1 MSLRVQADSDPSS
14 FWDFAIKAL
23 SLLIFAGVV
32 ACFAIPFRTRLA
44 EYRALDQ
51 DARDREAEKG
61 RMERELERRTMELA
75 LLERDPG
82 FIEVKARDH
91 LDMRREGEVIFRFE
105 DLVK

>member
-1 MSLRVQADSDPSS
+1 MPLRAQADSDPSN

-44 EYRALDQ
+44 EYRRVDQ
-51 DARDREAEKG
+51 DARGREAEKALL
-61 RMERELERRTMELA
+61 ERELERRTLALA
-75 LLERDPG
+75 LLERDHG

-91 LDMRREGEVIFRFE
+91 LDMRRAGEVIFRFE
-105 DLVK
+105 DSAR

>member
-1 MSLRVQADSDPSS
+1 MSLRVQADSDPST
-14 FWDFAIKAL
+14 FWNFAIKGL

-44 EYRALDQ
+44 EYKALDQ
-51 DARDREAEKG
+51 DAKNLEAEQSQ
-61 RMERELERRTMELA
+61 MERELEKRTAELA

-91 LDMRREGEVIFRFE
+91 LDMRRPGEVIFRFE
-105 DLVK
+105 DVTR